1 MVRETVKDG
10 NSTTKELA
18 NAFNMVR
25 NVKSKVKLVQNSE
38 VINTPKEDNNLDSD
52 LSNDIF
58 DEYDDIFKALV
69 EKWQFT

>member
-18 NAFNMVR
+18 NTFNMVR

-69 EKWQFT
+69 EK

>member
-10 NSTTKELA
+10 NSTTKELV

>member
-10 NSTTKELA
+10 NSTTKELV

-69 EKWQFT
+69 EK

>member
-18 NAFNMVR
+18 NVFNMVR

>member
-10 NSTTKELA
+10 NSNTKELA

-38 VINTPKEDNNLDSD
+38 VINTPKENNNLDSD

-69 EKWQFT
+69 EK

>member
-38 VINTPKEDNNLDSD
+38 VINTPKENNNLDSD

>member
-1 MVRETVKDG
+1 MVRETVKDR

-69 EKWQFT
+69 EK